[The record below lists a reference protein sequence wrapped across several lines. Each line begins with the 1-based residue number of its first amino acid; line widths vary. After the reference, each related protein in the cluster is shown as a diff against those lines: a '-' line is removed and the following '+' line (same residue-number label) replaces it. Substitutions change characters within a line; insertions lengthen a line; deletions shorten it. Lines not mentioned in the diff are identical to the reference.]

1 MYIHSNI
8 IDTHIGNAHIQQCT
22 YCWQIDNFL
31 TVKNIFTIN
40 PSQKRSMSGRMDS
53 AHVRDSSLAIL
64 AKELFID
71 FLPKLKVS
79 SLTDS

>member
-1 MYIHSNI
+1 MHTFNI
-8 IDTHIGNAHIQQCT
+8 AHVADKLIL
-22 YCWQIDNFL
+22 L

-79 SLTDS
+79 LPTDW

>member
-1 MYIHSNI
+1 MHTLGMY
-8 IDTHIGNAHIQQCT
+8 TFFNAHIADKLM
-22 YCWQIDNFL
+22 IFL

-79 SLTDS
+79 LPTD

>member
-1 MYIHSNI
+1 MHMLLTINI
-8 IDTHIGNAHIQQCT
+8 
-22 YCWQIDNFL
+22 FL

-71 FLPKLKVS
+71 FLPKLEVS
-79 SLTDS
+79 PLMDQ

>member
-1 MYIHSNI
+1 MHMLLTINI
-8 IDTHIGNAHIQQCT
+8 
-22 YCWQIDNFL
+22 FL

-79 SLTDS
+79 PLMDQ